1 MKKARWRQIEA
12 VFAEAVELPA
22 EESRAYLDRVCEG
35 DEELRREVD
44 MLLESDRKAHGH
56 IGSAVGVAAASFAV
70 QMQREYSASQI
81 GQRIGPYEIVR
92 EIGRGGMGAVYQAV
106 RIDDQYIRSVA
117 IKFIAHGMD
126 TSDALARFRTE
137 RQILA
142 TLQHP
147 NIAGL
152 LDGGTTADGRPYIVM
167 EYIEGEPLLDYCRK
181 RNLSV
186 HDRLGLFCSL
196 CSAVHHAHQMLV
208 IHRDIKPANVLV
220 LTVVSRNCSTL
231 GSRNF

>member
-1 MKKARWRQIEA
+1 
-12 VFAEAVELPA
+12 
-22 EESRAYLDRVCEG
+22 
-35 DEELRREVD
+35 
-44 MLLESDRKAHGH
+44 
-56 IGSAVGVAAASFAV
+56 
-70 QMQREYSASQI
+70 MQREYSASQI

-167 EYIEGEPLLDYCRK
+167 EYIEGEPLLDYCRSGTS
-181 RNLSV
+181 RFMTGWACSVRCAALSIT
-186 HDRLGLFCSL
+186 RTRCS
-196 CSAVHHAHQMLV
+196 
-208 IHRDIKPANVLV
+208 
-220 LTVVSRNCSTL
+220 
-231 GSRNF
+231 